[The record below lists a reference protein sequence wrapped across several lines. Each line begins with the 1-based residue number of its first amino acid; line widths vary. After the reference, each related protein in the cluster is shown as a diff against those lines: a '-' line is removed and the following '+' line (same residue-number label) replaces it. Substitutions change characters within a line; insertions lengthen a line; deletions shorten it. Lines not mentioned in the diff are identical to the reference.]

1 MSPRAKATVT
11 PIRGP
16 RQPAESP
23 SGSHRIGT
31 SGTETL
37 CLEVPVRALGSR
49 AITAVNDEIL
59 KGESFEEETTT
70 MVVFAR
76 GAVIRLAASVAPG
89 HDLLLV
95 NKQTNKYVHCR
106 ITNVRTSPDVNSY
119 VDVEF
124 THAFPDFWGISFPK
138 EAVKAAAAAAA
149 FPPPMPSSP
158 MPGPYAEARPAV
170 PEEPPPA
177 AHAAA
182 TAFAAAAVAA
192 PQPERA
198 LAIQPCA
205 SEVFPEVDSPAVA
218 DSIFLPKPTPAVPLG
233 EPVLAP
239 AEPEPAAEPVLVSP
253 AEMKWEAIS
262 VREPRAKHVRIA
274 ALVAAGVFTLAL
286 GYRFLF
292 PEQPPL
298 PTAVETVSTLNSDGL
313 QSGTAA
319 ASVAATP
326 VPVTKSQ
333 NPVRTEA
340 SQPAG
345 PSAADPPGSAS
356 TVNDVPPEVTPI
368 ATPSRLVVLVSKM
381 SMPVHVLA
389 GARHEAPDFNG
400 TAAGAP
406 SAADP
411 QPDGQ
416 TPGAAVGLLAT
427 TGPEPPP
434 PAEPETAQETG
445 AEPAD
450 SVLPAR
456 LVASVQ
462 PAYPAV
468 AMRARIEGD
477 VVVEARIDASGNVIG
492 TKVIS
497 GPLMLREA
505 AANALAKWKFQP
517 ARLRGQPAPSTTI
530 VTLRFT
536 LH

>member
-16 RQPAESP
+16 RQPADTP

-49 AITAVNDEIL
+49 AITAVSGEL
-59 KGESFEEETTT
+59 RKGESFEEETATL
-70 MVVFAR
+70 VVFAR

-89 HDLLLV
+89 HDLLLI

-124 THAFPDFWGISFPK
+124 THASPDFWGISFPK

-149 FPPPMPSSP
+149 FPSPMPSAP
-158 MPGPYAEARPAV
+158 MPGPHIEARPVV
-170 PEEPPPA
+170 PEAPA
-177 AHAAA
+177 AARAAA
-182 TAFAAAAVAA
+182 MAVAPAVIAA
-192 PQPERA
+192 PQPERVV
-198 LAIQPCA
+198 AIQPCA
-205 SEVFPEVDSPAVA
+205 SEVCPEVDSAPIAE
-218 DSIFLPKPTPAVPLG
+218 SIFLPKPTPAVPLG

-239 AEPEPAAEPVLVSP
+239 AETEPTAEPAHVTPP
-253 AEMKWEAIS
+253 EMKWEAIS

-274 ALVAAGVFTLAL
+274 ALAAAGVFALAL

-292 PEQPPL
+292 PEEPPL
-298 PTAVETVSTLNSDGL
+298 PTAVETVSTLNGDGL
-313 QSGTAA
+313 QSGNEAL
-319 ASVAATP
+319 SAATVAIP
-326 VPVTKSQ
+326 GTKTQ
-333 NPVRTEA
+333 TPAQAGTIE
-340 SQPAG
+340 PAG
-345 PSAADPPGSAS
+345 PSAAEAPGSAS
-356 TVNDVPPEVTPI
+356 TVNDVAPEVTPI

-389 GARHEAPDFNG
+389 GARHEAPEINA
-400 TAAGAP
+400 AAGAET
-406 SAADP
+406 SAVNP
-411 QPDGQ
+411 RPDGQ
-416 TPGAAVGLLAT
+416 TPGGAVGLLAT
-427 TGPEPPP
+427 SGPEPPP
-434 PAEPETAQETG
+434 PAELETAPEAS

-450 SVLPAR
+450 SVTPAR

-462 PAYPAV
+462 PIYPPV
-468 AMRARIEGD
+468 AMQARIEGN
-477 VVVEARIDASGNVIG
+477 VVVEARIDASGNVMG

-517 ARLRGQPAPSTTI
+517 ARLRGQPSPSTTV

-536 LH
+536 LR